1 MTTYGVLGTG
11 MVGRAISEK
20 LVELGHDVR
29 MGTRHPDATRARTEP
44 DERGRE
50 PASSWLQ
57 RNPDVGLS
65 TYADAVAAADV
76 VVNAT
81 SGSASIDV
89 LRSAGV
95 ANLGS
100 KIVIDIAN
108 PLDYSA
114 GQPTLSIGV
123 TDSLAEAIQREFPD
137 VRVVKTLNTVTA
149 RVMVEPASVA
159 GGDHTMFVAG
169 NDEPAKAEA
178 VELLRSFGWRD
189 VLDLGD
195 VSAARGLEAYLLL
208 WIRGMQTI
216 GPMFN
221 VKVQR

>member
-29 MGTRHPDATRARTEP
+29 MGTRQPDATRARTEP

-57 RNPDVGLS
+57 RNPDVELL
-65 TYADAVAAADV
+65 TYADAAAAADV

-100 KIVIDIAN
+100 KILIDIAN

-114 GQPTLSIGV
+114 GQLSLSIGV
-123 TDSLAEAIQREFPD
+123 IDSLAEAIQREFPD

-149 RVMVEPASVA
+149 RVMVEPESVA

-169 NDEPAKAEA
+169 NDDPAKAE
-178 VELLRSFGWRD
+178 VTELLRSFGWRD

>member
-11 MVGRAISEK
+11 TVGRAISEK
-20 LVELGHDVR
+20 LVDLGHDVR
-29 MGTRHPDATRARTEP
+29 MGTRQPDATRARTEP

-50 PASSWLQ
+50 SAASWLE
-57 RNPDVGLS
+57 RNLDVELL
-65 TYADAVAAADV
+65 TYADTAGAADV

-89 LRSAGV
+89 LRSAGA

-108 PLDYSA
+108 PLDFSS
-114 GQPTLSIGV
+114 GQLSLSIGV
-123 TDSLAEAIQREFPD
+123 TDSLAETIQREFPD

-149 RVMVEPASVA
+149 RVMVEPESVA

-169 NDEPAKAEA
+169 NDDAAKAE
-178 VELLRSFGWRD
+178 VTELLRWFGWRD

-216 GPMFN
+216 GAMFN

>member
-11 MVGRAISEK
+11 TVGRAISEK
-20 LVELGHDVR
+20 LVDLGHDVR
-29 MGTRHPDATRARTEP
+29 MGTRQPDATRARTEP

-50 PASSWLQ
+50 SAASWLE
-57 RNPDVGLS
+57 RNLDVELL
-65 TYADAVAAADV
+65 TYADAAGAADV

-89 LRSAGV
+89 LRSAGA

-108 PLDYSA
+108 PLDFSS
-114 GQPTLSIGV
+114 GQLSLSIGV
-123 TDSLAEAIQREFPD
+123 TDSLAETIQREFPD

-149 RVMVEPASVA
+149 RVMVEPESVA

-169 NDEPAKAEA
+169 NDDAAKAE
-178 VELLRSFGWRD
+178 VTELLRSFGWRD

-216 GPMFN
+216 GAMFN

>member
-1 MTTYGVLGTG
+1 MATYGVLGTG
-11 MVGRAISEK
+11 TVGRTISEK
-20 LVELGHDVR
+20 LIELGHDVR
-29 MGTRHPDATRARTEP
+29 MGTRQPDATRARTEP

-50 PASSWLQ
+50 SAASWLA
-57 RNPDVGLS
+57 RNPEVELS
-65 TYADAVAAADV
+65 TFEHAVSDAEV

-89 LRSAGV
+89 LRSAGA

-100 KIVIDIAN
+100 KVLIDIAN
-108 PLDYSA
+108 PLDFSTGA
-114 GQPTLSIGV
+114 LSLSIGV

-137 VRVVKTLNTVTA
+137 VRVVKTLNTVIA
-149 RVMVEPASVA
+149 RVMVEPDSVA

-169 NDEPAKAEA
+169 NEQAAKAE
-178 VELLRSFGWRD
+178 VTELLRSFGWRD

-208 WIRGMQTI
+208 WVCGMQTI